1 MSGIQNY
8 HGLTNREL
16 AQMVENDGVVNAT
29 PEVLEHV
36 ALRFIELFR
45 HGEVD
50 EDSSMKV
57 TRVPLVV
64 S

>member
-45 HGEVD
+45 HGHLD
-50 EDSSMKV
+50 YAGRQV